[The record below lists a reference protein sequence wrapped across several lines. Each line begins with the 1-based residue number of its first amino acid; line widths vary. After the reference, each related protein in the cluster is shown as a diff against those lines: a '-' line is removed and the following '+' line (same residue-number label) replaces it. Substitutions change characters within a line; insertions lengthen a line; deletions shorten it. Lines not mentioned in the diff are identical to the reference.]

1 MKAQFIFYVANQSA
15 TRAFYE
21 SVLAL
26 KPTLDVPG
34 MTEFSLPDGSKIGF
48 MPNAG
53 IKQLLGEKLPDPA
66 QAAGIP
72 RAEIYL
78 MVNDPLSNTSGHLK
92 PVLWKFNRCRRCPG
106 AIPLLIVLIRM
117 GMFWHLRKV
126 GNDAQCFDARYE

>member
-1 MKAQFIFYVANQSA
+1 MKAMVIFYVADQAS
-15 TRAFYE
+15 TKKFYE
-21 SVLAL
+21 KVLAL

-48 MPNAG
+48 IPNAG

-78 MVNDPLSNTSGHLK
+78 LVDDPVAYHQRALESGAREIQPFQSMDWGDTVAYSLDPDGH
-92 PVLWKFNRCRRCPG
+92 VLAC
-106 AIPLLIVLIRM
+106 A
-117 GMFWHLRKV
+117 KV
-126 GNDAQCFDARYE
+126 GE

>member
-1 MKAQFIFYVANQSA
+1 MKAMVIFYVADQASTKN
-15 TRAFYE
+15 FYE

-53 IKQLLGEKLPDPA
+53 IKQLLGDKFPDPA

-78 MVNDPLSNTSGHLK
+78 VVNDPLSYHQRALEAGALEIQSLQEMPWGDTVAYSLDPDGH
-92 PVLWKFNRCRRCPG
+92 VLAFAKG
-106 AIPLLIVLIRM
+106 
-117 GMFWHLRKV
+117 G
-126 GNDAQCFDARYE
+126 E

>member
-1 MKAQFIFYVANQSA
+1 MKAMVIFYVADQAS
-15 TRAFYE
+15 TKKFYE
-21 SVLAL
+21 KVLAL

-48 MPNAG
+48 IPNAG

-78 MVNDPLSNTSGHLK
+78 LVDDPVAYHQRALESGAREIQPFQSMDWGDTVAYSLDPDGH
-92 PVLWKFNRCRRCPG
+92 VLAF
-106 AIPLLIVLIRM
+106 A
-117 GMFWHLRKV
+117 KV
-126 GNDAQCFDARYE
+126 GE